1 MSRDFSIQ
9 DIKSRI
15 VKDSKGI
22 SNYIGVYI
30 EEMDWL
36 VSQAEKVEQLE
47 KERNELLEDKKRLI
61 ETSKMQQ
68 VQAESLDSYVCPSC
82 KGEETYS
89 INDFLNRGLEYRECE
104 ECNCKYR
111 VHFKTVVTKIEI
123 ENN

>member
-1 MSRDFSIQ
+1 MSKDFSIQ

-15 VKDSKGI
+15 IKDSKGI

-36 VSQAEKVEQLE
+36 VSQAEKIERLE
-47 KERNELLEDKKRLI
+47 KERNELLEDNKRLI
-61 ETSKMQQ
+61 ETSKKQLG
-68 VQAESLDSYVCPSC
+68 QAEKLDSYVCPNC

-89 INDFLNRGLEYRECE
+89 INDFLSRGIEFRECE

-111 VHFKTVVTKIEI
+111 VHFSTVITKIEI